1 MEEFKIG
8 YVPNL
13 SQRIQEYTERQAT
26 LLAAGQP
33 GMDILPFSLGMDVNS
48 VFFTARLQSHSWFR
62 MEFGFIDEV
71 TFSNGARYRYIGLHV
86 PELYSYYS
94 GNYSAVYSHASFYP
108 VIQDANFYLD
118 ALANLPKYDNS
129 LVFGPLY
136 TPADSARQL
145 DLDYGYDPIEI

>member
-1 MEEFKIG
+1 MDQTNR
-8 YVPNL
+8 YVE
-13 SQRIQEYTERQAT
+13 SF
-26 LLAAGQP
+26 LLYHTCARLCCP
-33 GMDILPFSLGMDVNS
+33 EGMDILPFSLCMDVNS

-108 VIQDANFYLD
+108 VI
-118 ALANLPKYDNS
+118 
-129 LVFGPLY
+129 
-136 TPADSARQL
+136 
-145 DLDYGYDPIEI
+145 